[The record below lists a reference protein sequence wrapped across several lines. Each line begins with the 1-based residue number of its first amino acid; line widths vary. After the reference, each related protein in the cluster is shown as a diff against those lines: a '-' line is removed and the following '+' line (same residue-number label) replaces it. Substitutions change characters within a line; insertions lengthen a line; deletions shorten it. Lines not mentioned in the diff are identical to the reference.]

1 MFMMF
6 YLQES
11 ISMEIKIFYGP
22 KQRFEEL
29 LTYHD
34 ITTLSEFIR
43 KHDSKNRN
51 ITINQEEDTN
61 DYYESYDCLVAY
73 SESYSAITESAIQ
86 SFNSLLSEYDIDM
99 LYLQNP
105 PTQIST
111 QLEESFPEQ
120 VESTNFEYNKLKK
133 ESFLKIY
140 NEFSDNIIGQNNVKK
155 QLLISLYSFIKN
167 NDNKPIVLMFYG
179 ASGVGKTQTAKF
191 LSDILNQELF
201 RKQFSMFQNIKFSE
215 YLFGGNHAQ
224 PSFARDLLDR
234 TSNVIL
240 LDEFDKAASLFHE
253 AFYQLFDEGVFE
265 DKNYKVKLQDT
276 IIICTSNYMDKN
288 KIRESI
294 GDPLFFR
301 FDKFI
306 NFNKLSSDSIEKII
320 KINIKKKYDNLDTDE
335 KDKIDIDKIEKLLL
349 SYVSQFENA
358 REVSNI
364 INEAINTELVENFI
378 KDNS

>member
-1 MFMMF
+1 
-6 YLQES
+6 
-11 ISMEIKIFYGP
+11 MEIKIFYGP